1 MITGYTTKNE
11 VMNFRFADAEIF
23 EIKGIRDKITFELG
37 YVTILGQNSC
47 NRDIREMGTNALTLD
62 LMGVEETTLVKEGFK
77 VFDADGNPKSSCEDE
92 VIPQERYKEIYKELE
107 NSRIYDLTFENGNY
121 IFYID
126 TEERTYTYTI
136 KAKNDRETWERFMNK
151 ESM

>member
-1 MITGYTTKNE
+1 MFMGYTTKNE

-77 VFDADGNPKSSCEDE
+77 VFECRWQSRKAPVRMSNPA
-92 VIPQERYKEIYKELE
+92 
-107 NSRIYDLTFENGNY
+107 G
-121 IFYID
+121 
-126 TEERTYTYTI
+126 TI
-136 KAKNDRETWERFMNK
+136 
-151 ESM
+151 

>member
-1 MITGYTTKNE
+1 MIMGYTTKNE

-121 IFYID
+121 IFILIPKKEHILIRLKLKM
-126 TEERTYTYTI
+126 TEKRG
-136 KAKNDRETWERFMNK
+136 
-151 ESM
+151 SVL

>member
-1 MITGYTTKNE
+1 MIMGYTTKNE

-23 EIKGIRDKITFELG
+23 EIKGIQEKITFELG

-107 NSRIYDLTFENGNY
+107 NSRIYDLRMAI
-121 IFYID
+121 IFFILIPKKEHILIRLKLKM
-126 TEERTYTYTI
+126 TE
-136 KAKNDRETWERFMNK
+136 KHG
-151 ESM
+151 SVL